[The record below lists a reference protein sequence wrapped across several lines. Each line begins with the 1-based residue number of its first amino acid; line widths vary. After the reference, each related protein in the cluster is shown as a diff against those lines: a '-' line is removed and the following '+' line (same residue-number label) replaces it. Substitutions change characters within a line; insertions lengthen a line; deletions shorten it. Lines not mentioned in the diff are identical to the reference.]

1 MEKQLTSKITWRI
14 IPFVMVLYT
23 VAYVDRSA
31 VGFAQLHMGADIGI
45 DAAAYGLGAGLFFLG
60 YFLFEVPSNFI
71 LPKVGPRKWFARI
84 LLTWGFITALMAAAQ
99 GPITFYALRFLLGAA
114 EAGFYPGILYYI
126 TLWYPQRHRTK
137 ATGSFVMAAPLA
149 FLVMSPLAGWLLG
162 VNGLGMVGW
171 QWLFIV
177 VGGVAMVMAIPTL
190 LFLKDNPHEAEW
202 ITAEEAEWID
212 TELEKD
218 KASLGL
224 VDHKNPFQALLD
236 KKVLT
241 FALLFFPSTVGVYG
255 LSFWLPTVIKQF
267 GTSDFVTGWLTAI
280 PYLFALLGI
289 YLTSRWASHFKENW
303 IPLSV
308 IFLISAIGIA
318 SSSLVASPVLRLV
331 CLSVAAF
338 GLYSIAGVFWALPTR
353 FVVGA
358 TAAVG
363 IAAINSF
370 GNLGGF
376 IGPYIV
382 GLITKATGS
391 TQTGM
396 LFLAAVLLVGAIGT
410 LVVQRAFKGSNA
422 KVE

>member
-126 TLWYPQRHRTK
+126 TLWYPQRNRTK

-212 TELEKD
+212 AELEKD

-289 YLTSRWASHFKENW
+289 YLTSRWASHFEENW

-308 IFLISAIGIA
+308 IFLISAIGIT

>member
-126 TLWYPQRHRTK
+126 TLWYPQRNRTK

-212 TELEKD
+212 AELEKD

-303 IPLSV
+303 IPLSA

>member
-212 TELEKD
+212 AELEKD